1 MLKKRNKL
9 GKMLLIIMSASI
21 LSSVSVFAEEKSN
34 LNQGIVSTTN
44 NIKETSASDFDFD
57 TTTGTI
63 TKYNG
68 SDPEVVIPSKINGVN
83 VTSIGKGA
91 FTTLVG
97 NGGVISNDYITS
109 VIIPNGVTS
118 IGDYAFTDDGLTN
131 VVIPNSVTS
140 IGEKA
145 FYKCTK
151 VNNMTIPDSVMS
163 IGHNAFSG
171 VKALYVD
178 SERVQSLINASGRT
192 DGIIL
197 KNRDTVNSNTS
208 TQTSV
213 SNETSNAFKWE
224 KNSDGTWKLTKGGIV
239 QTGWQQV
246 NGKWYLINSNGIM
259 LTGWQPVNGKW
270 YYLYSSGEMASNTTI
285 GEYKVASDGAWE
297 A

>member
-21 LSSVSVFAEEKSN
+21 LSSVNVFAEEKSN
-34 LNQGIVSTTN
+34 LNKEATTTAN
-44 NIKETSASDFDFD
+44 SIKETSALDFDFD
-57 TTTGTI
+57 ATTGTI

-68 SDPEVVIPSKINGVN
+68 SDAEVVIPSKINGVN

-97 NGGVISNDYITS
+97 NGGVISNEYIKS
-109 VIIPNGVTS
+109 VVIPNGVSS

-145 FYKCTK
+145 FYKCTRLS
-151 VNNMTIPDSVMS
+151 NMTIPESVAS
-163 IGHNAFSG
+163 IGHDAFNG
-171 VKALYVD
+171 VKLLYVD
-178 SERVQSLINASGRT
+178 SERVQLLINASGRT

-197 KNRDTVNSNTS
+197 KNGETVNSNTS

-213 SNETSNAFKWE
+213 SSETSNTFKWE
-224 KNSDGTWKLTKGGIV
+224 KNSDGTWKLTKGGIA
-239 QTGWQQV
+239 QGGWQQV
-246 NGKWYLINSNGIM
+246 NGKWYLMTSNGIM

-270 YYLYSSGEMASNTTI
+270 YYLYNSGEMASNTTI
-285 GEYKVASDGAWE
+285 SGYSLGSDGAWI
-297 A
+297 